1 MVLVRAFFKTD
12 TTIKQKLAQ
21 SSDLPASQIQK
32 IPRGSLLV
40 LQSFASPSS
49 NHVKISFTSLDFQNF
64 TGNWFAFTGSV
75 LQTTPNGEI
84 FTQEVDIIKQ
94 PLVAVKSI
102 DQRLSTQSQKNV
114 VNISANQ
121 QAIGNQQGFLKIV
134 FNTDTFIKRQ
144 PVPAGD
150 LQSNLVQAVPAG
162 TELILSTNLPSTSN
176 VVSFPINNGHV
187 QFNLK
192 DILLNG
198 FGQNWFAFTKHVG
211 IELAS

>member
-21 SSDLPASQIQK
+21 SSVLPASQIQK

-64 TGNWFAFTGSV
+64 TGSWYAFTRSV

-94 PLVAVKSI
+94 PLVAVKTI

-114 VNISANQ
+114 VNIPADRQ
-121 QAIGNQQGFLKIV
+121 VIGNQQGFLKIV

-144 PVPAGD
+144 PIPAQD

-176 VVSFPINNGHV
+176 VVSFPINNNHV

-192 DILLNG
+192 DIVLNS
-198 FGQNWFAFTKHVG
+198 FGQNWFAYTKHVG

>member
-1 MVLVRAFFKTD
+1 MVLVRAFFKRD

-21 SSDLPASQIQK
+21 STDLPASQIQK

-49 NHVKISFTSLDFQNF
+49 NHVKVSFTSLDFQNF
-64 TGNWFAFTGSV
+64 TGSWYAFTGSV

-94 PLVAVKSI
+94 PLVAVKTI

-121 QAIGNQQGFLKIV
+121 QAIGNQQGFLKII

-144 PVPAGD
+144 PVPAED

-162 TELILSTNLPSTSN
+162 TELILSTNLPTTSN
-176 VVSFPINNGHV
+176 VVSFPINNSHV
-187 QFNLK
+187 QFSLK
-192 DILLNG
+192 DIALNG
-198 FGQNWFAFTKHVG
+198 FSQNWFAYSKHVG